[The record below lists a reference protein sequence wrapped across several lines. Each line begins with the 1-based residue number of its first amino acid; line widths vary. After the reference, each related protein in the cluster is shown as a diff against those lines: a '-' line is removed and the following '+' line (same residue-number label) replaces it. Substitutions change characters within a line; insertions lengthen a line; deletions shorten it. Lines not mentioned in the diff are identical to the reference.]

1 MPMSLLLCKEIK
13 KISIGQNDESI
24 YFQNNSQIKA
34 KTSTDNARGAR
45 ANIIVCDEYR
55 MIDEVV
61 LNTVIKKFLGN
72 PRQPNYLS
80 KPEYKHL
87 QERNHEIYMSSAWY
101 QSSWAYRKLQ
111 AYVVNFFVDTKK
123 YFVCGLPYQL
133 SIKEGLLSR
142 GQVEDE
148 MSETDFNEMAYQME
162 METMWLGDLNGSF
175 FKLDEINSRR
185 KIKKAFL
192 HLKYYSDKIR
202 VPEVKPMNKRI
213 LSIDVALMGSTKKK
227 KNDASAIFIN
237 DLIQSDATSYQ
248 SNFVYAE
255 TFEGLTTDQ
264 LGLIIMRYY
273 YHYKCTD
280 IVLDTNGLGVG
291 VYDYIIKDQYDP
303 ETGDTYKALTCC
315 NDDDM
320 ADRCKVKDAEKVV
333 WSVKA
338 TPAFNNEICI
348 LLRNGIQNGKINFL
362 TQEQESEEYLIESYK
377 GFQKLTPTE
386 QSKLK
391 MPYIQT
397 TMAEYELVKL
407 RHKILN
413 GNIKVY
419 ETSGMRKDRYS
430 SLAYSFQCAC
440 QLEYK
445 LKPRQKDTQ
454 SLIKRLTIRRGYV

>member
-1 MPMSLLLCKEIK
+1 MPMSPLLRKEIK
-13 KISIGQNDESI
+13 KVSIGQNDASI

-87 QERNHEIYMSSAWY
+87 QERNHEIYMSSAQY

-192 HLKYYSDKIR
+192 PLKYYNDKIR

-280 IVLDTNGLGVG
+280 IVLDTNG
-291 VYDYIIKDQYDP
+291 
-303 ETGDTYKALTCC
+303 
-315 NDDDM
+315 
-320 ADRCKVKDAEKVV
+320 
-333 WSVKA
+333 
-338 TPAFNNEICI
+338 
-348 LLRNGIQNGKINFL
+348 
-362 TQEQESEEYLIESYK
+362 
-377 GFQKLTPTE
+377 
-386 QSKLK
+386 
-391 MPYIQT
+391 
-397 TMAEYELVKL
+397 
-407 RHKILN
+407 
-413 GNIKVY
+413 
-419 ETSGMRKDRYS
+419 
-430 SLAYSFQCAC
+430 
-440 QLEYK
+440 
-445 LKPRQKDTQ
+445 KP
-454 SLIKRLTIRRGYV
+454 LPF

>member
-1 MPMSLLLCKEIK
+1 MPMSPLLCKEIK
-13 KISIGQNDESI
+13 KVSIGQNDASI

-55 MIDEVV
+55 MIDEFV

-87 QERNHEIYMSSAWY
+87 QERNHEIYMSSAQY

-192 HLKYYSDKIR
+192 PLKYYSDKIR

-280 IVLDTNGLGVG
+280 IVLDTNGKTFAVL
-291 VYDYIIKDQYDP
+291 KQ
-303 ETGDTYKALTCC
+303 
-315 NDDDM
+315 
-320 ADRCKVKDAEKVV
+320 
-333 WSVKA
+333 
-338 TPAFNNEICI
+338 
-348 LLRNGIQNGKINFL
+348 RN
-362 TQEQESEEYLIESYK
+362 
-377 GFQKLTPTE
+377 
-386 QSKLK
+386 
-391 MPYIQT
+391 
-397 TMAEYELVKL
+397 
-407 RHKILN
+407 
-413 GNIKVY
+413 
-419 ETSGMRKDRYS
+419 
-430 SLAYSFQCAC
+430 
-440 QLEYK
+440 
-445 LKPRQKDTQ
+445 
-454 SLIKRLTIRRGYV
+454 

>member
-1 MPMSLLLCKEIK
+1 MADQKTMKEIEQDKVTRIMETVNERAGYYRANPQRFVKEYLGINLRVFQQILIQAMMHYYFFMFIAARSLGKTFLVALFCCVRCILYPGTKIVVTAGTLKQATESLLKIQDELMPMSPLLCKEIK
-13 KISIGQNDESI
+13 KVSIGQNDASI

-55 MIDEVV
+55 MIDEFV

-87 QERNHEIYMSSAWY
+87 QERNHEIYMSSAQY

-192 HLKYYSDKIR
+192 PLKYYSDKIR

-280 IVLDTNGLGVG
+280 IVLDTNGKTFAVL
-291 VYDYIIKDQYDP
+291 KQ
-303 ETGDTYKALTCC
+303 
-315 NDDDM
+315 
-320 ADRCKVKDAEKVV
+320 
-333 WSVKA
+333 
-338 TPAFNNEICI
+338 
-348 LLRNGIQNGKINFL
+348 RN
-362 TQEQESEEYLIESYK
+362 
-377 GFQKLTPTE
+377 
-386 QSKLK
+386 
-391 MPYIQT
+391 
-397 TMAEYELVKL
+397 
-407 RHKILN
+407 
-413 GNIKVY
+413 
-419 ETSGMRKDRYS
+419 
-430 SLAYSFQCAC
+430 
-440 QLEYK
+440 
-445 LKPRQKDTQ
+445 
-454 SLIKRLTIRRGYV
+454 